1 MRGLRFNGGSFFQL
15 DALVG
20 FTVDDRS
27 ARTRCGA
34 DHSSIVH
41 GSSGAY
47 RVWLMQWLL
56 GEQWRVLPRVQGF
69 LRPLSSVHMVCG
81 RRLLYGG
88 SVLRIV
94 DNFGVING
102 GADDSSA
109 IDSSS
114 VLSIVNNSG
123 AINGGADDSGAIDGS
138 SVHSIVDN
146 SGAINGGADDSSA
159 IDGSSVHSIVDN
171 SGAINGGADDSSADC
186 AVWLVQCVLGRQ
198 WRVLPR
204 VQGILRPLPSVHMVR
219 RASSLREPEA
229 LRTQSES
236 RHVHA
241 V

>member
-1 MRGLRFNGGSFFQL
+1 MG
-15 DALVG
+15 VG

-27 ARTRCGA
+27 ARTHSGA
-34 DHSSIVH
+34 DYSSIVH

-47 RVWLMQWLL
+47 GVWLMQWLL

-69 LRPLSSVHMVCG
+69 LRPLPSVHMVCG

-94 DNFGVING
+94 DNFGAING

-138 SVHSIVDN
+138 SVHSI
-146 SGAINGGADDSSA
+146 
-159 IDGSSVHSIVDN
+159 
-171 SGAINGGADDSSADC
+171 ADC
-186 AVWLVQCVLGRQ
+186 AVWLVQCVLGKQ

-229 LRTQSES
+229 LRTQRES

>member
-56 GEQWRVLPRVQGF
+56 GEQWRVLPRIQGF
-69 LRPLSSVHMVCG
+69 LRPLPSVHMVCG

-94 DNFGVING
+94 DNFDSCPNG
-102 GADDSSA
+102 GSNNARSDSCS
-109 IDSSS
+109 
-114 VLSIVNNSG
+114 NH
-123 AINGGADDSGAIDGS
+123 NGGSHARSDSCANTIP
-138 SVHSIVDN
+138 
-146 SGAINGGADDSSA
+146 SA
-159 IDGSSVHSIVDN
+159 
-171 SGAINGGADDSSADC
+171 C
-186 AVWLVQCVLGRQ
+186 
-198 WRVLPR
+198 
-204 VQGILRPLPSVHMVR
+204 
-219 RASSLREPEA
+219 
-229 LRTQSES
+229 
-236 RHVHA
+236 
-241 V
+241 

>member
-159 IDGSSVHSIVDN
+159 
-171 SGAINGGADDSSADC
+171 DC

>member
-34 DHSSIVH
+34 DHSSIFH
-41 GSSGAY
+41 GSSRAY

-56 GEQWRVLPRVQGF
+56 GEQWRVLPRIQGF
-69 LRPLSSVHMVCG
+69 LRPLPSVHMVCG

-123 AINGGADDSGAIDGS
+123 
-138 SVHSIVDN
+138 V
-146 SGAINGGADDSSA
+146 INGGADDSSA

-171 SGAINGGADDSSADC
+171 SGAIDGGADDSSADC

>member
-34 DHSSIVH
+34 DYSSIVH

-69 LRPLSSVHMVCG
+69 LRPLPSVHMVCG

-94 DNFGVING
+94 DNFGAING

-123 AINGGADDSGAIDGS
+123 AINGGADDSG
-138 SVHSIVDN
+138 
-146 SGAINGGADDSSA
+146 A